1 MNVTRCRSCGQ
12 KIIWTTTERGKHMP
26 VDAEPHPAGNITL
39 IPRADGGATA
49 HVLQKFESAGGAALY
64 RSHFATCVNAADWR
78 RKDTP

>member
-12 KIIWTTTERGKHMP
+12 KVIWAVTERGKHMP

-39 IPRADGGATA
+39 IPRPDGGATA
-49 HVLQKFESAGGAALY
+49 HVLQKFESAGGELY
-64 RSHFATCVNAADWR
+64 RSHFVICPNASDWR

>member
-12 KIIWTTTERGKHMP
+12 RVIWTVTEHGKHMP

-49 HVLQKFESAGGAALY
+49 HVLQKHEHAGGAALY
-64 RSHFATCVNAADWR
+64 RSHFTTCVDALNWR
-78 RKDTP
+78 RKDKP